1 MANALQEMAEKM
13 LTAEARITGNEGF
26 KPRVY
31 KDTVGKNTIGYG
43 FNIDDNTVRS
53 LIPKDILQG
62 KRDMTQEEALG
73 IRKTLTD
80 RAFED
85 ARGFVG
91 DETFSNLS
99 TQQRTALTDM
109 AYNLGRNK
117 LGEFENLRAAL
128 KKGDYEQAGIEVLNS
143 KYAKQVPSRAMANAN
158 LILNRR

>member
-1 MANALQEMAEKM
+1 MANTMQDIAMSF
-13 LTAEARITGNEGF
+13 LTPEARITGNEGF

-43 FNIDDNTVRS
+43 FNIDDSTVRS

-62 KRDMTQEEALG
+62 KRDITQDEALG

-80 RAFED
+80 RAFQD
-85 ARGFVG
+85 ARLFVG
-91 DETFSNLS
+91 DETFSNLT

-117 LGEFENLRAAL
+117 LGEFKNLKAAL
-128 KKGDYEQAGIEVLNS
+128 KNGDYEQAGIEVLNS

-158 LILNRR
+158 LIINRR